1 MILVQ
6 NLRKTY
12 RIKAEELPV
21 LDVPSF
27 HVEQGEQVAIIG
39 PSGSGKSTLL
49 HLIGGVLSADSG
61 QLLVNGQDLTKMNE
75 RERDHFRSTQ
85 IGYIFQDFHL
95 IPSLTAEENVRL
107 VLPKGDAQTQKKLLQ
122 EWFGR
127 VGLEKRR
134 THRPT
139 ELSRGEQQRV
149 AMIRSLINQPRLVL
163 ADEPTGSLDWETA
176 QQMMSLM
183 LTLCREENLTL
194 LCVTHDLPLAKQFP
208 RIVQIGEINQ
218 TMHASRKEVAIR

>member
-1 MILVQ
+1 M
-6 NLRKTY
+6 
-12 RIKAEELPV
+12 KAADLPV

-27 HVEQGEQVAIIG
+27 HVEKGEQVAIIG

-49 HLIGGVLSADSG
+49 HLIGGVLPADSG
-61 QLLVNGQDLTKMNE
+61 QLFVNGQDLSKMNE
-75 RERDHFRSTQ
+75 RERDYFRSTQ

-107 VLPKGDAQTQKKLLQ
+107 VLPKGDPHAQNRSLQ
-122 EWFGR
+122 EWFER
-127 VGLEKRR
+127 VGLIKRR
-134 THRPT
+134 THRPS

-149 AMIRSLINQPRLVL
+149 AMIRSLINQPCLVL

-194 LCVTHDLPLAKQFP
+194 LCVTHDLPLAHQFP
-208 RIVQIGEINQ
+208 RTVQMGEINE
-218 TMHASRKEVAIR
+218 TMHASRNEVGVR